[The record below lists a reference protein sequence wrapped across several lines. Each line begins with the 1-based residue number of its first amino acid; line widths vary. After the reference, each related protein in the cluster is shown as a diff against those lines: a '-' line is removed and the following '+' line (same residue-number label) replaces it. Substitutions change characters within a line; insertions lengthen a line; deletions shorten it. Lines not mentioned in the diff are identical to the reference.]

1 MTTCIGD
8 YRNHAGKD
16 FCPYCRKALFE
27 GKNVSTFLSFDPPK
41 DFQHEAFF
49 QNIQRTSLS
58 GVQTKYSLKL
68 EKNELILTENQ
79 GECLLKPIPNGLFL
93 NLEATPENEH
103 LTMQIARQVFKIN
116 TAANTLI
123 YFKDGSKGYLTKR
136 FDRQADGK
144 KSRQEDFAQIRQMS
158 RDTHGENY
166 KYEGSYEEV
175 ATDIKRYVSAY
186 QPVTEDFFRLIIFN
200 YLFSNGDAHLKNFSL
215 LETSY
220 GDFAL
225 SPAYDLLCT
234 GLHTPNEYAMSLDLF
249 RDDYFTESYN
259 ILGYYSQQDFIE
271 FGERIGIQA
280 NRVQRIV
287 DFFCSQTDRVEKMIE
302 QSFLSSDLK
311 GIYLAKYRD
320 RVKGLGYQLKVDN
333 F

>member
-1 MTTCIGD
+1 MITCIGD
-8 YRNHAGKD
+8 YRNHTGKD

-41 DFQHEAFF
+41 DLQDEAFF
-49 QNIQRTSLS
+49 QNIQRTSIS

-68 EKNELILTENQ
+68 EKNELVLTENQ
-79 GECLLKPIPNGLFL
+79 GEYLLKPVPNGLFL

-123 YFKDGSKGYLTKR
+123 YFKDGSMGYLTKR
-136 FDRQADGK
+136 FDRQTEGK
-144 KSRQEDFAQIRQMS
+144 KYRQEDFAQIRQMS
-158 RDTHGENY
+158 RETHGENY
-166 KYEGSYEEV
+166 KYEGSYEEM
-175 ATDIKRYVSAY
+175 AIDIKRYVSAY
-186 QPVTEDFFRLIIFN
+186 QPVIEDFFRIIIFN

-234 GLHTPNEYAMSLDLF
+234 GLHTPNEYTMALDLF
-249 RDDYFTESYN
+249 TDDYFTESYN

-271 FGERIGIQA
+271 FGKRIGIHPL
-280 NRVQRIV
+280 V
-287 DFFCSQTDRVEKMIE
+287 FSGL
-302 QSFLSSDLK
+302 LSSFVHKTQRLK
-311 GIYLAKYRD
+311 R
-320 RVKGLGYQLKVDN
+320 
-333 F
+333 

>member
-8 YRNHAGKD
+8 YRNHTGKD

-27 GKNVSTFLSFDPPK
+27 GKNISTFLSFDPPK
-41 DFQHEAFF
+41 DLRNEAFF
-49 QNIQRTSLS
+49 QNIQRTSIS

-68 EKNELILTENQ
+68 KKNELVLTENQ
-79 GECLLKPIPNGLFL
+79 GEYLLKPIPNGLFL

-103 LTMQIARQVFKIN
+103 LTMQIARQIFKIN

-123 YFKDGSKGYLTKR
+123 YFKDGSMGYLTKR
-136 FDRQADGK
+136 FDRQTEGK
-144 KSRQEDFAQIRQMS
+144 KYRQEDFAQIRQMS
-158 RDTHGENY
+158 RETHGENY
-166 KYEGSYEEV
+166 KYQGSYEEM
-175 ATDIKRYVSAY
+175 AMDIKRYVSAY
-186 QPVTEDFFRLIIFN
+186 QPVMEDFFRIIIFN

-234 GLHTPNEYAMSLDLF
+234 GLHTPNEYAMALDLF
-249 RDDYFTESYN
+249 TDDYFTETYN

-271 FGERIGIQA
+271 FGKRIGIQPT
-280 NRVQRIV
+280 RIQRIIE
-287 DFFCSQTDRVEKMIE
+287 FFCSQSTKVEKMIE
-302 QSFLSSDLK
+302 RSFLSSELK

-320 RVKGLGYQLKVDN
+320 RLKGLGYLLKTDN

>member
-1 MTTCIGD
+1 MITCIGD
-8 YRNHAGKD
+8 YRNHTGKD

-27 GKNVSTFLSFDPPK
+27 GKNVSTFLVFDPPK
-41 DFQHEAFF
+41 DLQNEVFF
-49 QNIQRTSLS
+49 QNIQRTSIS

-68 EKNELILTENQ
+68 EKNEFVLTENQ
-79 GECLLKPIPNGLFL
+79 GEYLLKPIPNGLFL

-136 FDRQADGK
+136 FDRQTEGK
-144 KSRQEDFAQIRQMS
+144 KYRQEDFAQIRQMS
-158 RDTHGENY
+158 RETHGENY
-166 KYEGSYEEV
+166 KYEGSYEEM
-175 ATDIKRYVSAY
+175 AMDIKRYASAY
-186 QPVTEDFFRLIIFN
+186 QPVIEDFFRIIIFN

-234 GLHTPNEYAMSLDLF
+234 GLHTPNEYVMALDLF
-249 RDDYFTESYN
+249 RDDYFTETYN

-271 FGERIGIQA
+271 FGQRIGIQTD
-280 NRVQRIV
+280 RIQRIIEL
-287 DFFCSQTDRVEKMIE
+287 FCLQSAKVEKMIE
-302 QSFLSSDLK
+302 NSFLSLELK
-311 GIYLAKYRD
+311 VIYLAKYRD
-320 RVKGLGYQLKVDN
+320 RLKGLGYKLTS
-333 F
+333 